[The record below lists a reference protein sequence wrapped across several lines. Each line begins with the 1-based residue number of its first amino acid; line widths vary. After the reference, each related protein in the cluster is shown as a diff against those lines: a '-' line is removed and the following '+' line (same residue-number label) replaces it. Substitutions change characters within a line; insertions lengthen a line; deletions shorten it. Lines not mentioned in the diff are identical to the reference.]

1 MNDTALRHIIA
12 FVFTLITLM
21 AFWSGYIS
29 GGHGWW
35 WVAFGCLIIYGGVY
49 KFVDAGGHGGGGKHH

>member
-1 MNDTALRHIIA
+1 MIA
-12 FVFTLITLM
+12 FVFTLITLL
-21 AFWSGYIS
+21 AFWSGYVS

-49 KFVDAGGHGGGGKHH
+49 KFVDAGHGGGKH